1 MKIHKLLSIST
12 AALLASLLPGQASI
26 SVNLGPWY
34 TGSNS
39 GTPSFDPANTRSS
52 FTWGSGSGSGSESA
66 RDGLLWTYFDD
77 VTLAN
82 NMDSVRISF
91 TVEWSSTASESD
103 LSFRFGLFNHGGST
117 LTSNL
122 SETISDPAFANSLG
136 YFAAANLGFG
146 ESGLRARG
154 IGNGNPLSN
163 TDSESLISDLTFTEA
178 LEPGSY
184 NVYLK
189 ITRYDN
195 QGPTYD
201 LEFAVASGGIFETT
215 FTLTADTFNTFLLH
229 NTADTDLDSISFSN
243 FEIKHTSH
251 AVAAE
256 NISAPFPLD
265 LRLNFTEWA
274 VREGVPAEGVA
285 LLDYALGRQMP
296 ADGGSIRTM
305 LAHDQG
311 VADTFVFSYSR
322 SSDAV
327 GVSLIKE
334 VSTDLVTW
342 LPAIPIRDELVEHR
356 EDGLELW
363 EARFEADSELASR
376 FFRIRTVTD

>member
-1 MKIHKLLSIST
+1 MAI
-12 AALLASLLPGQASI
+12 
-26 SVNLGPWY
+26 
-34 TGSNS
+34 
-39 GTPSFDPANTRSS
+39 TPSFMA
-52 FTWGSGSGSGSESA
+52 
-66 RDGLLWTYFDD
+66 
-77 VTLAN
+77 
-82 NMDSVRISF
+82 
-91 TVEWSSTASESD
+91 
-103 LSFRFGLFNHGGST
+103 FRM
-117 LTSNL
+117 
-122 SETISDPAFANSLG
+122 P
-136 YFAAANLGFG
+136 
-146 ESGLRARG
+146 LR
-154 IGNGNPLSN
+154 
-163 TDSESLISDLTFTEA
+163 
-178 LEPGSY
+178 
-184 NVYLK
+184 
-189 ITRYDN
+189 
-195 QGPTYD
+195 
-201 LEFAVASGGIFETT
+201 
-215 FTLTADTFNTFLLH
+215 
-229 NTADTDLDSISFSN
+229 SFSN